1 MSSTNRTKGN
11 ASSSQE
17 GVEIAEDV
25 ARKTL
30 GKYTGIKTIQKFSNS
45 SSNEE
50 LSGVK
55 QKRVEISEKAP
66 KRPTS

>member
-11 ASSSQE
+11 PSSSQE

-25 ARKTL
+25 ARNSL
-30 GKYTGIKTIQKFSNS
+30 NMYTGIKTIQKFSNS

-55 QKRVEISEKAP
+55 
-66 KRPTS
+66 